1 MESNRVAMIKKDTLC
16 YLSELGH
23 NNFFYPVFNHRGMRK
38 FSEDLICDQY
48 QIQPWVSGMYG
59 LVAVAVQTSLLEDV
73 KGEKVSDVFG
83 HKRIVVWVNKNDLP
97 G

>member
-1 MESNRVAMIKKDTLC
+1 MESNKVAMIKKDTPC

-23 NNFFYPVFNHRGMRK
+23 NNFFYPIFNHRGMRK
-38 FSEDLICDQY
+38 FSEDLVPQQY
-48 QIQPWVSGMYG
+48 KIQPWVSGMYG
-59 LVAVAVQTSLLEDV
+59 LVAVAVETSMIEDV
-73 KGEKVSDVFG
+73 KGEKASSVLG